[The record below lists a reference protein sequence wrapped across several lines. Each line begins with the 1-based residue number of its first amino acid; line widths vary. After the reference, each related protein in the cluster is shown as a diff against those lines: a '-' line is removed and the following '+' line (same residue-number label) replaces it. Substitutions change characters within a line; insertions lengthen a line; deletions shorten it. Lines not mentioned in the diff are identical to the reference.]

1 MGAQSTIAITKSIR
15 GLAILLVFYPLR
27 WIVRCLSWRQAL
39 GIGTFLG
46 TCHAVLM
53 RDQLYRQIR
62 QGLKTVFQ
70 HQLPDVA
77 IARLVRRNLITRY
90 KHIIDG
96 FFYQCLDEALVERLV
111 PIVEGRGHLDQALS
125 TGKGVIL
132 LASHFGSSGMLI
144 AGLIYRGYRVHQV
157 FTLTPQPQYRTWR
170 RLEHA
175 IMQAKLRC
183 WENDRVSFEFW
194 RPGMY
199 LRPLY
204 RKLLKGAIVVLYGDG
219 ARGRQFTRV
228 EFMGYPLSLSVG
240 PLIIAARAQ
249 VALIPAFV
257 IRAEDDS
264 HRIILEE
271 PILLKDDDPASIQ
284 SGAEQ
289 YAALLSKYVSAYPD
303 HWFTWA
309 RLRRVRG
316 EIGSALQL
324 STGEEEP
331 TNFYLSENRRE
342 A

>member
-1 MGAQSTIAITKSIR
+1 MGAQSAIVFSKSIR

-39 GIGTFLG
+39 GVGTFLG
-46 TCHAVLM
+46 TCHAVLI
-53 RDQLYRQIR
+53 RDQLHRQIL

-70 HQLPDVA
+70 HQLPEAA
-77 IARLVRRNLITRY
+77 IKRLVRRNLVTRY
-90 KHIIDG
+90 KHVIDG

-111 PIVEGRGHLDQALS
+111 PSVEGRGYLDQALS

-144 AGLIYRGYRVHQV
+144 AGLIFRGYRVHQV
-157 FTLTPQPQYRTWR
+157 FTLSPQPQYRSWH

-175 IMQAKLRC
+175 VMRAKLRC
-183 WENDRVSFEFW
+183 WEHERVSFEFW

-204 RKLLKGAIVVLYGDG
+204 RKLLEGKVVLLYGDG

-228 EFMGYPLSLSVG
+228 EFMGHPLALSVG

-249 VALIPAFV
+249 VALLPAFI
-257 IRAEDDS
+257 IRGADDR

-271 PILLKDDDPASIQ
+271 PIMLKDDAPASIQ
-284 SGAEQ
+284 RGAEQ
-289 YAALLSKYVSAYPD
+289 YAALLAQYVSAYPD

-309 RLRRVRG
+309 RLRRG
-316 EIGSALQL
+316 KAEISSALQL
-324 STGEEEP
+324 STEETEP
-331 TNFYLSENRRE
+331 TNFYLSGKRQEG
-342 A
+342 